1 MFQVQRI
8 LGLPVLLENG
18 KGVGKVKDFWFDE
31 FWSLVGVILDR
42 YTRSGVIRKMPKVV
56 YWEDIVHCGEDAL
69 LIRNSTVIAT
79 LDSKQLLR
87 TFHTGVI
94 RLKEMSVYTIEGRH
108 LGEISD
114 VYFQPSEGTQIL
126 GYELTDGF
134 LADVFEGRRK
144 LFLPEAPENIILGED
159 AILVPAS
166 YERILTRDHTWK
178 VTGED
183 G

>member
-1 MFQVQRI
+1 MIQVGRMI
-8 LGLPVLLENG
+8 GLPVLLDNG
-18 KGVGKVKDFWFDE
+18 KCVGKVKDIWFDE
-31 FWSLVGVILDR
+31 FWELVGVVLDR
-42 YTRSGVIRKMPKVV
+42 YDRIGFRKKPKIV
-56 YWEDIVHCGEDAL
+56 YWVDIVHCGEDAV

-79 LDSKQLLR
+79 KDNKQLLR
-87 TFHTGVI
+87 TFNTGVV
-94 RLKEMSVYTIEGRH
+94 RLKDMPVYTVEGQH

-114 VYFQPSEGTQIL
+114 VYFKSSEGTQII

-144 LFLPEAPENIILGED
+144 LFLPEAPENISLGED
-159 AILVPAS
+159 AILVPAY
-166 YERILTRDHTWK
+166 YERILTRDHTRK

>member
-1 MFQVQRI
+1 MIQVQRI
-8 LGLPVLLENG
+8 LGLPVLLQNG
-18 KGVGKVKDFWFDE
+18 KSAGKVKDIWFDE
-31 FWSLVGVILDR
+31 SWKLVGVILD
-42 YTRSGVIRKMPKVV
+42 SNVWLGIRKASKVV
-56 YWEDIVHCGEDAL
+56 YWEDLVHCGEDAL

-79 LDSKQLLR
+79 KDNKQLLR
-87 TFHTGVI
+87 TFHTGVV
-94 RLKEMSVYTIEGRH
+94 RLKDMPVYTNEGQH
-108 LGEISD
+108 LGEVSD
-114 VYFQPSEGTQIL
+114 VYFKQSAGTQII

-144 LFLPEAPENIILGED
+144 LFLPEAPENVTLGED

-166 YERILTRDHTWK
+166 YEKVLSRDHTWK

>member
-1 MFQVQRI
+1 MIQVQRI
-8 LGLPVLLENG
+8 LGLPVLFENG
-18 KGVGKVKDFWFDE
+18 KSIGKVKDLWFDE
-31 FWSLVGVILDR
+31 FWSLVGVVLDK
-42 YTRSGVIRKMPKVV
+42 YARSGIVRKMPKVV
-56 YWEDIVHCGEDAL
+56 YWENIVHCGEDAL

-87 TFHTGVI
+87 TFLTGVV
-94 RLKEMSVYTIEGRH
+94 RLKDMPVFTIEGQH
-108 LGEISD
+108 LGEVSD
-114 VYFQPSEGTQIL
+114 VYVKPSEGTQII

-134 LADVFEGRRK
+134 LTDVFEGRRK

-178 VTGED
+178 VTGDD

>member
-1 MFQVQRI
+1 MIQVERI
-8 LGLPVLLENG
+8 LGLPVLLESG
-18 KGVGKVKDFWFDE
+18 KSIGKVKDLWFDE
-31 FWSLVGVILDR
+31 FWKLVGVVLDT
-42 YTRSGVIRKMPKVV
+42 YVWSGFRKTPKIV
-56 YWEDIVHCGEDAL
+56 YWENIVHFGEDAL

-79 LDSKQLLR
+79 KDNKQLLR
-87 TFHTGVI
+87 TFHTGVV
-94 RLKEMSVYTIEGRH
+94 RLKDMPVYTIDGQH

-114 VYFQPSEGTQIL
+114 VYIKPSEGTQII

-166 YERILTRDHTWK
+166 YERILTRDHT
-178 VTGED
+178 ESD
-183 G
+183 R